1 MSYPFESRKIK
12 DLLAFRLCAV
22 LLTLPSWH
30 NLLKMTIEQHTVV
43 SLNYTLKNSEG
54 NVLDTSEGREP
65 LVYLHGVGGLIP
77 GLEEELTGKSKGDKL
92 STVVP
97 PEKAYGER
105 RDDLMK
111 VVSKDGFQGDE
122 EMMVGMQVQLQTE
135 HGPAIATI
143 ASIEGNDVTLD
154 LNHPLAGETL
164 YFDVEIVDLREAS
177 QEEIEHGHVHG
188 PGGHQH

>member
-1 MSYPFESRKIK
+1 
-12 DLLAFRLCAV
+12 
-22 LLTLPSWH
+22 
-30 NLLKMTIEQHTVV
+30 MTIEQHTVV

-135 HGPAIATI
+135 HGPAIK
-143 ASIEGNDVTLD
+143 
-154 LNHPLAGETL
+154 
-164 YFDVEIVDLREAS
+164 
-177 QEEIEHGHVHG
+177 
-188 PGGHQH
+188 